1 MASKLLN
8 VRMDQEMID
17 ELKKVCGE
25 LDISVTDAIK
35 YFSNKLIEERTLN
48 LVDNNSK
55 EENTEKEED
64 FLEDALKTITE
75 LHEVNFNAKKFE
87 EPFEEISDITLSYY
101 HIFNKI
107 ISSSINEVCENP
119 YEYFVNE
126 FEKEY
131 GEKLKYEIIKK
142 LSEICKLRY
151 DEIHSTYFEVYKQRQ
166 ELIKEKELEAMNN
179 LKKVNPDLY
188 KELINQYSYDISE
201 GLLYALDCKTYEEVK
216 NKLESSLTK
225 EEIREYLNYEKSSEE
240 EREKLKLEIK
250 EDETRWQRLVNAV
263 EKIEKLREET
273 IEKEEKNEELKKEE
287 INNSEDNIV
296 EGIVKENMDNSIK
309 EEEK

>member
-35 YFSNKLIEERTLN
+35 HFSNKLIEERTLN

-87 EPFEEISDITLSYY
+87 ETFEEISDITLSYY
-101 HIFNKI
+101 HIFNNL
-107 ISSSINEVCENP
+107 ISETIDGACVHE
-119 YEYFVNE
+119 YEYFI
-126 FEKEY
+126 EKFTKQY
-131 GEKLKYEIIKK
+131 GEELKDRIIKK
-142 LSEICKLRY
+142 LSKICKLKY
-151 DEIHSTYFEVYKQRQ
+151 DNYRSSFYDIWKTREE
-166 ELIKEKELEAMNN
+166 
-179 LKKVNPDLY
+179 LKKGKQLDAMENLRKANPDLY
-188 KELINQYSYDISE
+188 HNIINQYSYDIPES
-201 GLLYALDCKTYEEVK
+201 LLYILGCETYEEVK

-287 INNSEDNIV
+287 INNSEDN
-296 EGIVKENMDNSIK
+296 
-309 EEEK
+309 